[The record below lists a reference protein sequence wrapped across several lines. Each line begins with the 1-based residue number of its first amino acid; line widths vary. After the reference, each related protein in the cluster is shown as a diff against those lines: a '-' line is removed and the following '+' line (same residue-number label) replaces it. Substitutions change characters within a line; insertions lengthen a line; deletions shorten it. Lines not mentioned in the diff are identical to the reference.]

1 MDIELL
7 QQFCDVYT
15 VHQAKRAY
23 EKSISDFNERPFLS
37 RVFGRRPADPAK
49 GYSSSYLAELA
60 AVAFYR
66 CLPGLEYVGKD
77 GSRISGQSMFT
88 IGSDGKPSFT
98 VTMTDHD
105 RKIFNKE
112 FFEWET
118 GQGFIHGYQPSDD
131 PMTRQAN
138 MQYAREYALSARM
151 QGEPFDSFF
160 KELDVLRNNFR
171 MRDLPVPSFEEGT
184 SLNLQSVV
192 SVEKYSH
199 AFDRDV
205 AQAVELVESLKNRVK
220 VQEVSDFVKTRFCE
234 LTRRGT
240 VARGNRINEMYDVL
254 AHDVYSA
261 AVENADA
268 VKLFDAARNVSERR
282 PLDEVMSLSR
292 RQVELAKPVV
302 RSKVT
307 FDDDALESFGSNAFR
322 SLGLDLD
329 YEILKCFTSNAF
341 FAGYGFDEIRSEVD
355 KYRKNHGLGEEFKPA
370 YNVIHSQ
377 TADVYM
383 AIVMEE
389 VDAAFGKGVRDA
401 AKVEI
406 SSPMGVYVKNY
417 ERVSDLQAAKNF
429 LSEHDGIGPF
439 SLLEDGTVSKANP
452 YLLGAY
458 VFSSG
463 KDVSLDALSSL
474 TGFPEDVLK
483 SGYAASFGDSVLKQ
497 LDGVSLSPRTGSV
510 PVNILSKDIVDTA
523 VYLGSKDPELA
534 GKFLLDAGVNR
545 IRSGQD
551 VVQSVVEAAQRMYE
565 NGNMQGS
572 LRTADFRK
580 KWSEFITAARS
591 KGAQLQTAQT
601 NKVNNVKKPKIS

>member
-1 MDIELL
+1 MDIELV

-23 EKSISDFNERPFLS
+23 EKSTSDFNERPFLS

-49 GYSSSYLAELA
+49 GYSSSCLEELV
-60 AVAFYR
+60 AVAFHR
-66 CLPGLEYVGKD
+66 CLPSLEYVGKD

-88 IGSDGKPSFT
+88 IGSDGRPSFT

-105 RKIFNKE
+105 RKVFNKE
-112 FFEWET
+112 FFEWEA

-138 MQYAREYALSARM
+138 MQYAREYALSARI

-171 MRDLPVPSFEEGT
+171 MRDLPVLSFEEGT

-192 SVEKYSH
+192 SVEKYSR
-199 AFDRDV
+199 AFDKDV
-205 AQAVELVESLKNRVK
+205 VQAVELVESLKKRVK
-220 VQEVSDFVKTRFCE
+220 VQEVSDFVKTRLCE
-234 LTRRGT
+234 LTRHGI

-254 AHDVYSA
+254 AFDVYA
-261 AVENADA
+261 AANASMDTIAVFDKARHVDRANRPSLDA
-268 VKLFDAARNVSERR
+268 VMSVSKKQAEF
-282 PLDEVMSLSR
+282 S
-292 RQVELAKPVV
+292 KPVAGRV
-302 RSKVT
+302 KPDKDYETLQRFV
-307 FDDDALESFGSNAFR
+307 ANAF
-322 SLGLDLD
+322 
-329 YEILKCFTSNAF
+329 Y
-341 FAGYGFDEIRSEVD
+341 AGYDIDEISSHVD
-355 KYRKNHGLGEEFKPA
+355 AYLKRHNLGVEFKPA

-389 VDAAFGKGVRDA
+389 VDAAFGKGVGDA

-406 SSPMGVYVKNY
+406 SSPMGVYIRNY

-452 YLLGAY
+452 YLVGAY

-497 LDGVSLSPRTGSV
+497 LDGASLSPRTGSV

-545 IRSGQD
+545 ISSGQD
-551 VVQSVVEAAQRMYE
+551 VVQAVVEAAQRMYE